1 MVETSPMLSEGV
13 KKYTFC
19 LIVLAL
25 GVRCNASLQEKI
37 EQIISRKDQAN
48 VKFGILVT
56 EPRSG
61 ACIFGHNENLPLI
74 PASNMKLVT
83 SFAAL
88 KFLGQQFECV
98 TIAAISGKKLVVVGS
113 GDPLLG
119 LADENSPDSNKF
131 SDFLSDIVRTL
142 KERNITEI
150 EDIVI
155 DSSVF
160 DDVRVH
166 PNWPREQLN
175 RPYAC
180 EVGGLNYNANRI
192 KISAF
197 QKDGQ
202 VELSTEPNTAYLSLI
217 NKVQPVSKGESA
229 IGSYRTEKENVV
241 VVSGKCRQ
249 AASFDTAIERPA
261 AFFGTLLAENL
272 NKAGIKTSGHLIFDN
287 ISPDFGEP
295 SVRSPKDS
303 RAEKLQMLVEHRTGM
318 TNVLKQ
324 CNKDSFQLAAECLFK
339 ILGARLITGGRSG
352 SWQGGQ
358 KVLTDYLESLGAD
371 VGSFYIDD
379 GSGLSSQNRLS
390 AAVIVKVL
398 ADAHSSDL
406 WLVFKDTLAAGG
418 VDGTLRK
425 YFYQDEYRGKVF
437 AKTGY
442 INSVR
447 ALSGTCTTDRGEYI
461 FSILTNDAN
470 YKTKEAIFDIVKAII
485 DEG

>member
-1 MVETSPMLSEGV
+1 MVETPAMLSESI
-13 KKYTFC
+13 KKYVIC
-19 LIVLAL
+19 IAL
-25 GVRCNASLQEKI
+25 TVITVSCNASLQEKI
-37 EQIISRKDQAN
+37 TQIISRKDQAK

-56 EPRSG
+56 EPRWG
-61 ACIFGHNENLPLI
+61 AQIFSYNENLPLI

-83 SFAAL
+83 SFTAL
-88 KFLGQQFECV
+88 KFLGQKFEYI
-98 TIAAISGKKLVVVGS
+98 TTAGISDKKLVIVGS

-119 LADENSPDSNKF
+119 LAGENNSDSNQING
-131 SDFLSDIVRTL
+131 FLSDIVRAL

-160 DDVRVH
+160 DNVMVH
-166 PNWPREQLN
+166 PNWPKEQLN

-180 EVGGLNYNANRI
+180 EVSGLNYNANCI

-202 VELSTEPNTAYLSLI
+202 VELLTEPNTGYLTLI

-229 IGSYRTEKENVV
+229 IGAYRTEKENIIVIG
-241 VVSGKCRQ
+241 GKCRQ
-249 AASFDTAIERPA
+249 AASFDVAIEKPA

-272 NKAGIKTSGHLIFDN
+272 NKAGIKTSGRLTFDN
-287 ISPDFGEP
+287 VNP
-295 SVRSPKDS
+295 
-303 RAEKLQMLVEHRTGM
+303 EKLQILVEHRTGI
-318 TNVLKQ
+318 TDVLKQ

-339 ILGARLITGGRSG
+339 TLGARRITGGRAG

-358 KVLTDYLESLGAD
+358 KALTDYLESLGAD
-371 VGSFYIDD
+371 AGSFYIDD

-390 AAVIVKVL
+390 AAVVVRVIS
-398 ADAHSSDL
+398 DAYSSDL
-406 WLVFKDTLAAGG
+406 WPVFKETLAAGG

-425 YFYQDEYRGKVF
+425 YFYQDRYRGKVY

-447 ALSGTCTTDRGEYI
+447 ALSGTCVTDKGEYI

-470 YKTKEAIFDIVKAII
+470 YNTKEAIFDIVKTII

>member
-1 MVETSPMLSEGV
+1 VVETLPMLPKGI
-13 KKYTFC
+13 KKYIFC
-19 LIVLAL
+19 HVVLAL
-25 GVRCNASLQEKI
+25 AVSCPASLQEKI
-37 EQIISRKDQAN
+37 KQIISRKDQAN
-48 VKFGILVT
+48 VKFGILIT

-61 ACIFGHNENLPLI
+61 AQIFSYNENLPLI

-88 KFLGQQFECV
+88 KYLGRQFEYI
-98 TIAAISGKKLVVVGS
+98 TTAAISDKKLVIAGS

-119 LADENSPDSNKF
+119 FVDGKTKDTNRPAEF
-131 SDFLSDIVRTL
+131 ISDIIGTL
-142 KERNITEI
+142 KEKNITEI

-166 PNWPREQLN
+166 PNWPKEQLN

-180 EVGGLNYNANRI
+180 QVSGLNYNANCI

-202 VELSTEPNTAYLSLI
+202 VELLTEPNTGYLSLL
-217 NKVQPVSKGESA
+217 NKIQPVSKGESA
-229 IGSYRTEKENVV
+229 IGSYRTEKENVIIV
-241 VVSGKCRQ
+241 GGKCRQ
-249 AASFDTAIERPA
+249 AASFDVAIERPA
-261 AFFGTLLAENL
+261 AFFACLLAENL
-272 NKAGIKTSGHLIFDN
+272 NKAGIKASGHLTQT
-287 ISPDFGEP
+287 
-295 SVRSPKDS
+295 SVNP
-303 RAEKLQMLVEHRTGM
+303 EKLQILVEHRTGIAE
-318 TNVLKQ
+318 VLKQ

-339 ILGARLITGGRSG
+339 TLGARLITGGRAG
-352 SWQGGQ
+352 SWQSGQ
-358 KVLTDYLESLGAD
+358 KALTDYLTSLGAD
-371 VGSFYIDD
+371 EEWFYIDD
-379 GSGLSSQNRLS
+379 GSGLSSQNKLTAGLIAR
-390 AAVIVKVL
+390 VL

-406 WLVFKDTLAAGG
+406 WPVFKDTLAAGG
-418 VDGTLRK
+418 VDGTLKK
-425 YFYQDEYRGKVF
+425 YFYQDKYRGKVF

-447 ALSGTCTTDRGEYI
+447 ALSGVCTTERGEYI